1 MAKKQSEQQVQEE
14 VVETKQT
21 PKGVTKMVNPN
32 GKVAYVHPSMIP
44 AYKSSGFKEDE

>member
-14 VVETKQT
+14 VVKTKQT
-21 PKGVTKMVNPN
+21 PKGVVKMIHPY

-44 AYKSSGFKEDE
+44 AYKSGGFKEDE